1 MLFFIFRGMTP
12 AQADTQFLEN
22 AKKLSMYGV
31 DLHRAKVWTPS
42 QPPPPHPFA
51 VQSVFLMWQE
61 HVCVPACLLHWICIY
76 VCQLYKQWGRP
87 LPWEQQVSHTVDG
100 WSSADCSHVS
110 MCLSMCMRL
119 CAGWEKK
126 QKRGRYAGEME
137 AGGNL
142 WAAQS
147 FKKFIFFLWHS
158 NKEGNQR
165 AVLFSSCGSF
175 SCQTWAEFSKGT
187 FANGE
192 SMFIRLAESQEDNQ
206 GCM

>member
-126 QKRGRYAGEME
+126 TKTGEVCRRDGGRGK
-137 AGGNL
+137 
-142 WAAQS
+142 S
-147 FKKFIFFLWHS
+147 
-158 NKEGNQR
+158 
-165 AVLFSSCGSF
+165 VSS
-175 SCQTWAEFSKGT
+175 AEF
-187 FANGE
+187 
-192 SMFIRLAESQEDNQ
+192 
-206 GCM
+206 